1 MYRYQNKVQEV
12 LGKLAIENEQR
23 EARGQPMLSED
34 EAVKSIKTPT
44 APSRLESLL
53 ANGQIS
59 TYCKQISRFG
69 SQSFGK
75 LYLAQAIQPNAK
87 AD

>member
-1 MYRYQNKVQEV
+1 MYRYQNKVQDAIS
-12 LGKLAIENEQR
+12 KLTIENEQR
-23 EARGQPMLSED
+23 EARGQPPLSEE
-34 EAVKSIKTPT
+34 EAIRHIKTPT

-59 TYCKQISRFG
+59 TYCKQMSRFG

-87 AD
+87 AE